1 MKKLSTYLFLV
12 LFSFSAPSFAD
23 DISDFQIE
31 ELAIGDSLLNIFSK
45 EEIDSIEPTYYP
57 DSRKFHDLPIVSH
70 KFKDY
75 DQVSF
80 GLKRDDEKYIIYSL
94 SGDLYYENDFKNCMK
109 KKEEILKEA
118 TSLFTKQKRSD
129 YRYVYSEID
138 DGKSFSETTDFIF
151 KDKSRLRIY
160 CTDWTLE
167 TERKREFLDMLSV
180 NAVSNEYFK
189 WLNKEAY

>member
-167 TERKREFLDMLSV
+167 TERKREFSDMLSV
-180 NAVSNEYFK
+180 NAVSYEYLK

>member
-1 MKKLSTYLFLV
+1 MKKLSTYLFLI
-12 LFSFSAPSFAD
+12 LFSFSTSSFAD
-23 DISDFQIE
+23 DIRDFQIE

-167 TERKREFLDMLSV
+167 TERKREFSDMLSV
-180 NAVSNEYFK
+180 NAVSYEYLK

>member
-1 MKKLSTYLFLV
+1 MKKLSAYLFLI
-12 LFSFSAPSFAD
+12 LFCFSAPSFAD

-167 TERKREFLDMLSV
+167 TERKREFSDMLSV
-180 NAVSNEYFK
+180 NAVSYEYFK

>member
-1 MKKLSTYLFLV
+1 MKKLFTYMLLI
-12 LFSFSAPSFAD
+12 LFSFSVPSFAD
-23 DISDFQIE
+23 DIRDFQIE

-167 TERKREFLDMLSV
+167 TERKREFSDMLSV
-180 NAVSNEYFK
+180 NAVSYEYLK

>member
-1 MKKLSTYLFLV
+1 MKKLSAYLFLI
-12 LFSFSAPSFAD
+12 LFCFSAPSFAD

-138 DGKSFSETTDFIF
+138 DGKSFSEITDFIF
-151 KDKSRLRIY
+151 KDKSRLRIF

-167 TERKREFLDMLSV
+167 TERKREFSDMLSV
-180 NAVSNEYFK
+180 NAVSYEYFK

>member
-1 MKKLSTYLFLV
+1 MKKLSAYLFLI
-12 LFSFSAPSFAD
+12 LFCFSAPSFAD

-138 DGKSFSETTDFIF
+138 DGKSFSEITDFIF

-167 TERKREFLDMLSV
+167 TERKREFSDMLSV
-180 NAVSNEYFK
+180 NAVSYEYLK

>member
-12 LFSFSAPSFAD
+12 LFSFSVPSFAD
-23 DISDFQIE
+23 DIRDFQIE

-138 DGKSFSETTDFIF
+138 DGKSFSEITDFIF
-151 KDKSRLRIY
+151 KDKSRLRIF

-167 TERKREFLDMLSV
+167 TERKREFSDMLSV
-180 NAVSNEYFK
+180 NAVSYEYLK

>member
-1 MKKLSTYLFLV
+1 MKKLSAYLFLV
-12 LFSFSAPSFAD
+12 LFSFSVPSFAD
-23 DISDFQIE
+23 DIRDFQIE

-167 TERKREFLDMLSV
+167 TERKREFSDMLSV
-180 NAVSNEYFK
+180 NAVSYEYFK

>member
-1 MKKLSTYLFLV
+1 MKKLSTYLLLI
-12 LFSFSAPSFAD
+12 LFSFSVPSFAD
-23 DISDFQIE
+23 DIRDFQIE

-138 DGKSFSETTDFIF
+138 DGKSFSEITDFIF
-151 KDKSRLRIY
+151 KDKSRLRIF

-167 TERKREFLDMLSV
+167 TERKREFSDMLSV
-180 NAVSNEYFK
+180 NAVSYEYFK

>member
-1 MKKLSTYLFLV
+1 MKKLSAYLFLI
-12 LFSFSAPSFAD
+12 LFCFSAPSFAD

-138 DGKSFSETTDFIF
+138 DGKSFSEITDFIF
-151 KDKSRLRIY
+151 KDKSRLRIF

-167 TERKREFLDMLSV
+167 TERKREFSDMLSV
-180 NAVSNEYFK
+180 NAVSYEYLK

>member
-138 DGKSFSETTDFIF
+138 DGKSFSEITDFIF
-151 KDKSRLRIY
+151 KDKSRLRIF

-167 TERKREFLDMLSV
+167 TERKREFSDMLSV
-180 NAVSNEYFK
+180 NAVSYEYLK

>member
-23 DISDFQIE
+23 DIRDFQIE

-138 DGKSFSETTDFIF
+138 DGKSFSEITDFIF

-167 TERKREFLDMLSV
+167 TERKREFSDMLSV
-180 NAVSNEYFK
+180 NAVSYEYLK

>member
-12 LFSFSAPSFAD
+12 LFSFSVPSFAD
-23 DISDFQIE
+23 DIRDFQIE

-167 TERKREFLDMLSV
+167 TERKREFSDMLSV
-180 NAVSNEYFK
+180 NAVSYEYLK

>member
-167 TERKREFLDMLSV
+167 TERKREFSDMLSV
-180 NAVSNEYFK
+180 NAVSYEYFK

>member
-1 MKKLSTYLFLV
+1 MKKLSTYLLLI
-12 LFSFSAPSFAD
+12 LFSFSVPSFAD
-23 DISDFQIE
+23 DIRDFQIE

-167 TERKREFLDMLSV
+167 TERKREFSDMLSV
-180 NAVSNEYFK
+180 NAVSYEYLK

>member
-12 LFSFSAPSFAD
+12 LFSFSVPSFAD
-23 DISDFQIE
+23 DIRDFQIE

-138 DGKSFSETTDFIF
+138 DGKSFSEITDFIF
-151 KDKSRLRIY
+151 KDKSRLRIF

-167 TERKREFLDMLSV
+167 TERKRELKTDKQIVFSFYLK
-180 NAVSNEYFK
+180 FIHK
-189 WLNKEAY
+189 T

>member
-1 MKKLSTYLFLV
+1 MKKLSAYLFLI
-12 LFSFSAPSFAD
+12 LFCFSAPSFAD

-31 ELAIGDSLLNIFSK
+31 GMSVGDSLLNIFSK

-167 TERKREFLDMLSV
+167 TERKREFSDMLSV
-180 NAVSNEYFK
+180 NAVSYEYLK

>member
-1 MKKLSTYLFLV
+1 
-12 LFSFSAPSFAD
+12 
-23 DISDFQIE
+23 
-31 ELAIGDSLLNIFSK
+31 
-45 EEIDSIEPTYYP
+45 
-57 DSRKFHDLPIVSH
+57 
-70 KFKDY
+70 
-75 DQVSF
+75 
-80 GLKRDDEKYIIYSL
+80 
-94 SGDLYYENDFKNCMK
+94 MK

-167 TERKREFLDMLSV
+167 TERKREFSDMLSV
-180 NAVSNEYFK
+180 NAVSYEYFK

>member
-12 LFSFSAPSFAD
+12 LFSSSAPSFAD
-23 DISDFQIE
+23 DIRDFQIE

-138 DGKSFSETTDFIF
+138 DGKSFSEITDFIF
-151 KDKSRLRIY
+151 KDKSRLRIF

-167 TERKREFLDMLSV
+167 TERKREFSDMLSV
-180 NAVSNEYFK
+180 NAVSYEYFK

>member
-23 DISDFQIE
+23 DIRDFQIE

-138 DGKSFSETTDFIF
+138 DGKSFSEITDFIF
-151 KDKSRLRIY
+151 KDKSRLRIF

-167 TERKREFLDMLSV
+167 TERKREFSDMLSV
-180 NAVSNEYFK
+180 NAVSYEYLK

>member
-1 MKKLSTYLFLV
+1 MKKLSTYLFLI

-138 DGKSFSETTDFIF
+138 DGKSFSEITDFIF

-167 TERKREFLDMLSV
+167 TERKREFSDMLSV
-180 NAVSNEYFK
+180 NAVSYEYLK

>member
-1 MKKLSTYLFLV
+1 MKKLSAYLFLI
-12 LFSFSAPSFAD
+12 LFCFSAPSFAD

-167 TERKREFLDMLSV
+167 TERKREFSDMLSV
-180 NAVSNEYFK
+180 NAVSYEYLK

>member
-138 DGKSFSETTDFIF
+138 DGKSFSEITDFIF

-167 TERKREFLDMLSV
+167 TERKREFSDMLSV
-180 NAVSNEYFK
+180 NAVSYEYLK

>member
-12 LFSFSAPSFAD
+12 LFSFSVPSFAD
-23 DISDFQIE
+23 DIRDFQIE

-138 DGKSFSETTDFIF
+138 DGKSFSEITDFIF
-151 KDKSRLRIY
+151 KDKSRLRIF

-167 TERKREFLDMLSV
+167 TERKREFSDMLSV
-180 NAVSNEYFK
+180 NAVSYEYFK